1 MGNGRMRY
9 GGRHNSIMKDNINPS
24 HYKNG
29 EVEAIEA
36 IEALTQNDMGIKCVQ
51 KANLIKYLWRYE
63 SKNGLEDVKKAKWYF
78 NHVPKSKKGKQL
90 PTEKQIIES
99 AIVNKPSPESL
110 LVSIIIKQLSRP
122 SDHDGDQLI
131 NIYLNQLETILTEKN
146 TNENIRKNSKPNTSD
161 VGVSSESSE
170 NQEGCEESILQEQLR
185 NPVEHLGQRDASSDR
200 GWNRSHTGPN
210 GRGINYTID
219 S

>member
-1 MGNGRMRY
+1 MGDGRMRY
-9 GGRHNSIMKDNINPS
+9 GGRHDSIMKDNINPS

-78 NHVPKSKKGKQL
+78 NHKPKSKKAKHI

-99 AIVNKPSPESL
+99 AIVNKPSPEAL

-122 SDHDGDQLI
+122 TEHDSDEVI
-131 NIYLNQLETILTEKN
+131 NICLNQLETILIEKN
-146 TNENIRKNSKPNTSD
+146 KNENIRKNSKPNTSD

-170 NQEGCEESILQEQLR
+170 DQEGCEESILQEQLR
-185 NPVEHLGQRDASSDR
+185 NTVEHPGQRDASSDR
-200 GWNRSHTGPN
+200 GWNRSHTSSN
-210 GRGINYTID
+210 GGSINYTID

>member
-1 MGNGRMRY
+1 MKTKLQ
-9 GGRHNSIMKDNINPS
+9 HSIMKDNINPS

-78 NHVPKSKKGKQL
+78 NHKPKSKKAKHI

-99 AIVNKPSPESL
+99 AIVNKPAPEAL

-122 SDHDGDQLI
+122 TEHDSDELI
-131 NIYLNQLETILTEKN
+131 NICLNQLETILIEKN
-146 TNENIRKNSKPNTSD
+146 KNENIRKNSKPNTSD

-185 NPVEHLGQRDASSDR
+185 NPVEHLGQRDASSNR
-200 GWNRSHTGPN
+200 GWNRSHTGSN
-210 GRGINYTID
+210 GGRVNYTLD